1 MTREGRDPA
10 LEALMEQI
18 ARTHGFRCDAYKQGC
33 IRRRIGARMRARAV
47 PGYAAYAALLRQD
60 PVESQRLLDALTIHV
75 SRFYRNR
82 ETWDLLAA
90 SLVPG
95 LWQRRGRAPRCWSAG
110 CAAGEEPYT
119 LAILLLEQARRLGT
133 TLPAAVIDATDYDRP
148 SLDRAV
154 EAVYPRAAIKDLP
167 PGLVPQYFHGQDP
180 LALGPEVRRLIR
192 PARHDLTQDP
202 PPAPPY
208 DLILCRNVV
217 IYFEAPTQERI
228 ASALTDA
235 LEPGGYLVL
244 GKVETV
250 RGEARRRLVLE
261 NPRER
266 VYRRP

>member
-18 ARTHGFRCDAYKQGC
+18 ARTHGFRCDAYKKGC
-33 IRRRIGARMRARAV
+33 IRRRISARMRARGA
-47 PGYAAYAALLRQD
+47 PGYDAYAALLRQD

-75 SRFYRNR
+75 SRFYRNP

-90 SLVPG
+90 TVIPD
-95 LWQRRGRAPRCWSAG
+95 LWRRRGRAPRCWSAG

-119 LAILLLEQARRLGT
+119 LAMLLAEQARRLGQS
-133 TLPAAVIDATDYDRP
+133 LPPALIDATDYDRP
-148 SLDRAV
+148 SVARVA
-154 EAVYPRAAIKDLP
+154 EAAYPRAAIKDLP
-167 PGLVPQYFHGQDP
+167 LDLARRYLQGDDPVTPVPD
-180 LALGPEVRRLIR
+180 VRHLIR
-192 PARHDLTQDP
+192 PAPHDLTQDR

-217 IYFEAPTQERI
+217 IYFDGPTQERI

-235 LEPGGYLVL
+235 LEPGGCLVL

-250 RGEARRRLVLE
+250 RGEARRRLLLE

-266 VYRRP
+266 LYRRP